1 MSCIVP
7 GCFAHTAGAGGSIP
21 SAVAEELAGGK
32 GGAGQKKAA
41 LLEAAE
47 LDRVA
52 GKLLGKQLADRLGDP
67 FFARMGGEEENFA
80 GIVEFCGQRDVAG
93 ARPDKFLEQILNRF
107 VAFKGSSLPQD
118 VAEPSDIAVGQPPEV
133 GGPFG
138 GKDLAR
144 LEEFDDDIRPYG
156 NVIAGTNR
164 Q

>member
-67 FFARMGGEEENFA
+67 FFARMGGEEENSA
-80 GIVEFCGQRDVAG
+80 GIVQLCGQRAVAG
-93 ARPDKFLEQILNRF
+93 PPPANFPEQIRDRLA
-107 VAFKGSSLPQD
+107 AFTG
-118 VAEPSDIAVGQPPEV
+118 
-133 GGPFG
+133 
-138 GKDLAR
+138 
-144 LEEFDDDIRPYG
+144 
-156 NVIAGTNR
+156 
-164 Q
+164 